1 MVDDV
6 SGQEELQSGGVVPLN
21 PAGEP
26 AMICEFS
33 NTPLGAFK
41 ALLAEGL
48 WSLVRPRTTWLRM
61 APFQKLAL
69 ADYTETAGTKG
80 IFRVLQMPPLTPD
93 QRERIV
99 LDAHKL
105 LTSYQPYNL
114 LWRNCE
120 SAAFALSPHSRRW
133 VSPEVPMVLWNLLR
147 MGLALGGT
155 LALRRIPAASKKGSR
170 GLAFLFH
177 GLVTCPSMLQ
187 SLIQLV
193 RAAVNLTGRR
203 RELGERSF
211 HHLLTKEVGRTAL
224 VSYLLGNVLAYLPLW
239 VRRGTVG
246 KGAATAL
253 ALGAFTLAEMCYSIL
268 SRAFILLMK
277 IALGGVPI
285 ITFFDAIDYEFKARP
300 DEGRSPGGGL

>member
-1 MVDDV
+1 
-6 SGQEELQSGGVVPLN
+6 
-21 PAGEP
+21 
-26 AMICEFS
+26 
-33 NTPLGAFK
+33 
-41 ALLAEGL
+41 
-48 WSLVRPRTTWLRM
+48 
-61 APFQKLAL
+61 
-69 ADYTETAGTKG
+69 
-80 IFRVLQMPPLTPD
+80 
-93 QRERIV
+93 
-99 LDAHKL
+99 
-105 LTSYQPYNL
+105 
-114 LWRNCE
+114 
-120 SAAFALSPHSRRW
+120 
-133 VSPEVPMVLWNLLR
+133 
-147 MGLALGGT
+147 
-155 LALRRIPAASKKGSR
+155 
-170 GLAFLFH
+170 
-177 GLVTCPSMLQ
+177 MLQ

-300 DEGRSPGGGL
+300 DEGRSPGGSL